1 MFTELMNEVE
11 AVRDAYPG
19 FGVLEALTWISMH
32 AVEYSPEIR
41 EQLSTFMGVGA
52 EFFSEV

>member
-19 FGVLEALTWISMH
+19 FGVLEALTWISVH

>member
-19 FGVLEALTWISMH
+19 FGVLEALGWIDAH
-32 AVEYSPEIR
+32 RDEYSPQIR
-41 EQLSTFMGVGA
+41 EQLATFMGVGA